1 MFQKMLNYV
10 TINIPELD
18 LTTVTD
24 IEVTFKQKST
34 GTELTYSG
42 SGSLELINDH
52 SLTVKIPKDDAMR
65 LNRTDV
71 AGQVMFK
78 ENGVPNATQVFVTSV
93 DELLKEDGY
102 GN

>member
-24 IEVTFKQKST
+24 IEVTFKQRGT

-42 SGSLELINDH
+42 DDIELIDEH
-52 SLTVKIPKDDAMR
+52 SLTVKMPKDDAML
-65 LNRTDV
+65 LNRTTIS
-71 AGQVMFK
+71 GQVMFK
-78 ENGVPNATQVFVTSV
+78 ENGIPNATQVFTAPV
-93 DELLKEDGY
+93 DELLKGDGY
-102 GN
+102 GD

>member
-18 LTTVTD
+18 LTAVTN

-42 SGSLELINDH
+42 GDSISLIDEH
-52 SLTVKIPKDDAMR
+52 TLTVKIPKIDAMR
-65 LNRTDV
+65 FNRTDV

-78 ENGVPNATQVFVTSV
+78 QNGIPNATEVFMASIE
-93 DELLKEDGY
+93 ELLKEDGY
-102 GN
+102 GD

>member
-42 SGSLELINDH
+42 SGSLELIDEH
-52 SLTVKIPKDDAMR
+52 TLTVKIPKVDTMQ

-78 ENGVPNATQVFVTSV
+78 ENGIPNATQVFIASV
-93 DELLKEDGY
+93 EELLKEEGY
-102 GN
+102 GD

>member
-42 SGSLELINDH
+42 DSSLELIDEH
-52 SLTVKIPKDDAMR
+52 SLTVKIPKADAMQF
-65 LNRTDV
+65 NRTDV

-78 ENGVPNATQVFVTSV
+78 QDGVPNATLVFIAPI
-93 DELLKEDGY
+93 EEILKEDGY
-102 GN
+102 GD